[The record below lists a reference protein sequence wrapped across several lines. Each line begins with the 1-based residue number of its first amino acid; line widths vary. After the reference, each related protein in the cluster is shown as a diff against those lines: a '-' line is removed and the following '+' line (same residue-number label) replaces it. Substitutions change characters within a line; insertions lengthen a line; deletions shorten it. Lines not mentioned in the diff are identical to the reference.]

1 MRVLVI
7 ADEYD
12 YAYYTFVYNEVKK
25 LQEAGMEVHVIC
37 ERVGKLK
44 PDDTNYDCIPL
55 TENKLLRTFY
65 LGAYNRDLYPI
76 IALYPYFRKRKKI
89 IEKFKP
95 DLIHFHFGHTAV
107 RFYLTLQ
114 STFKKYPVLTS
125 FHGFDASSLLNRNF
139 YIARLKPFVKKEN
152 VYNLFVSKAL
162 WNNMLAK
169 KVPIRESDS
178 FLLYCG
184 IDISIFQRTQRV
196 NNDVR
201 IFLQISNFAEKKG
214 HIYTLR
220 AFKEFIAKHPGKA
233 KLILGG
239 DGPMK
244 EEVVNECRL
253 LGLDGSVE
261 FPGWISRE
269 RAVSLLDTSD
279 IFVHHSVTAKD
290 GDQEG
295 LPNAVIE
302 AMAMELP
309 VLSTWHS
316 GIPELVEDGVN
327 GFLVKERDVE
337 EYALRMEQIMDWSY
351 LPRNREKVEKQF
363 SLESHTRGLINIYN
377 TILKRRTK

>member
-12 YAYYTFVYNEVKK
+12 YAHYTFVYNEVKK
-25 LQEAGMEVHVIC
+25 LEAAGMEVYVIC

-44 PDDTNYDCIPL
+44 AGDTNYSCIPL

-65 LGAYNRDLYPI
+65 LGAYNRNLYSI
-76 IALYPYFRKRKKI
+76 ISLYPYFWKRKELI
-89 IEKFKP
+89 NKFKP
-95 DLIHFHFGHTAV
+95 DLIHIHFGLTAV
-107 RFYLTLQ
+107 RFYLTLE

-125 FHGFDASSLLNRNF
+125 FHGFDASSLLNKKF
-139 YIARLKPFVKKEN
+139 YLSRLMPFVQKKN
-152 VYNLFVSKAL
+152 VFNLFVSKAL
-162 WNNMLAK
+162 WNNMLTK

-184 IDISIFQRTQRV
+184 IDVDIFRRSQRV
-196 NNDVR
+196 HNDVR
-201 IFLQISNFAEKKG
+201 IFLQVSNFAEKKG

-220 AFKEFIAKHPGKA
+220 AFKKFITKHPGKA
-233 KLILGG
+233 RLILGG

-244 EEVVNECRL
+244 ETVVNECRS
-253 LGLDGSVE
+253 LGLDDSVE
-261 FPGWISRE
+261 FPGWISRD
-269 RAVSLLDTSD
+269 RAVSLLDAAD
-279 IFVHHSVTAKD
+279 IFVHHSVTAAD

-295 LPNAVIE
+295 LPNAILE

-327 GFLVKERDVE
+327 GFLVKEKDVE
-337 EYALRMEQIMDWSY
+337 EYALRMEQILNWPY
-351 LPRNREKVEKQF
+351 LPGNREKIEKQF
-363 SLESHTRGLINIYN
+363 SLESHTRGLIDIYN
-377 TILKRRTK
+377 SILKRQTE